1 MVENLEDSHSN
12 NPSTS
17 VRMNEKDNPNRN
29 IYEIKQGY
37 TNVHIL
43 KDALISSKLRQVNQK
58 TNSWR
63 MQKHNTISGLP
74 ELNSLVTA
82 AQALPGN
89 EGKESTDFPD
99 IEN

>member
-43 KDALISSKLRQVNQK
+43 KDALVSSKLR
-58 TNSWR
+58 
-63 MQKHNTISGLP
+63 
-74 ELNSLVTA
+74 
-82 AQALPGN
+82 
-89 EGKESTDFPD
+89 
-99 IEN
+99 